1 MKSNLKYSVYV
12 FFLLM
17 TWLIQPVSAQSV
29 TPAKA
34 KKGIQATP
42 EEIKIL
48 HAKVEANP
56 DSLNFHQDYIKAVG
70 IEDPRLAAQ
79 YDVWMAK
86 FPKSAMVP
94 YAIGKSYARAES
106 PNAKPYLL
114 KAVNID
120 PKFTEAWGGLWEDA
134 QRWGDFK
141 GGDEYLKKAMESDSS
156 NSTYA
161 FYYTMSFEKG
171 DPVLYKQKIFEL
183 AKRFPENE
191 RGAQGLY
198 WLAERSTDTQFR
210 VNIYEQLKNSFS
222 PGKFNWSNSGMSA
235 YFTLLLDI
243 DPEKA
248 VALAQE
254 MAKLRVNDKAWP
266 GQVTV
271 AQNVVKAKKLIS
283 EKKGAEALT
292 LMASMKLPRYFPF
305 KIGLSILKA
314 QAISISINTSAAYD
328 TLMVYFVKTPDV
340 KLKKCI
346 TEYGAAIG
354 KNNAQ
359 VEADIWK
366 KLDALSKQATPFTLK
381 RYLAPGMASLSDYQG
396 KVVLLTYWFPGCG
409 PCRGEFPHF
418 EKVIREFK
426 GKPVDYLGLN
436 IAPEQNAYV
445 MPFMK
450 SSGYSFT
457 PLEDVKGRAKGNMDN
472 GSAAPVNFLIDQQG
486 RIIFSNFSINE
497 TNEDQLEMMINLILA
512 HGNKV

>member
-1 MKSNLKYSVYV
+1 MKTTLKYSVYV
-12 FFLLM
+12 ISFLII
-17 TWLIQPVSAQSV
+17 WLNQPAWAQTV

-34 KKGIQATP
+34 RKTIQATP
-42 EEIKIL
+42 EEIKKL
-48 HAKVEANP
+48 QTKVEANP
-56 DSLNFHQDYIKAVG
+56 DSLNFHQAYIKAAG
-70 IEDPRLAAQ
+70 IESPEVAAQ

-86 FPKSAMVP
+86 FPKSAIVP
-94 YAIGKSYARAES
+94 YAIGKSYASAES
-106 PNAKPYLL
+106 PKAKPYLL
-114 KAVNID
+114 KAVKID

-141 GGDEYLKKAMESDSS
+141 GGDEYLKKATESDPS
-156 NSTYA
+156 NAAYA
-161 FYYTMSFEKG
+161 FYYTMSFEKA
-171 DPVLYKQKIFEL
+171 DPALYRQKILDL

-198 WLAERSTDTQFR
+198 WLAERSNDTPFR
-210 VNIYEQLKNSFS
+210 IKIYEQLKNSFL

-235 YFTLLLDI
+235 YFTLLLDV

-254 MAKLRVNDKAWP
+254 MVKLRANDKSWP

-271 AQNVVKAKKLIS
+271 AQNVVEATKLIS

-292 LMASMKLPRYFPF
+292 LIASMKLPRYFPF
-305 KIGLSILKA
+305 KTGLSILKA
-314 QAISISINTSAAYD
+314 QAVAVSVNTTAAYD
-328 TLMVYFVKTPDV
+328 SLMVYFVKTPDV

-346 TEYGAAIG
+346 ADYGGAMG
-354 KNNAQ
+354 KNSIQ

-366 KLDALSKQATPFTLK
+366 KLDAVSKQATPFTLK
-381 RYLAPGMASLSDYQG
+381 RYLTPGMASLSDYQG

-436 IAPEQNAYV
+436 IAPEQNEYV
-445 MPFMK
+445 IPFMK

-457 PLEDVKGRAKGNMDN
+457 PLEDVKGRVKGNIDN

-486 RIIFSNFSINE
+486 RIIFSDFSINE

-512 HGNKV
+512 HGNKA